1 MYTTTCLLIKII
13 CSINI
18 YIKKSFMYCACL
30 SGKSVMLKTKLVN
43 IHTKKNQNQKM
54 DIDINLETIGNNF
67 VYEYYTVLSK
77 CPQNLKKYYEKYS
90 IFVHRVSANEVRTV
104 VGQKD
109 INDCI
114 IQLDYKGC
122 KTNIL
127 SINTQNLCKY
137 IMISVVGELTKRQ
150 SLQKKFTR
158 TIVLS
163 YNDRDEYIIKNDM
176 FFYSDNKAQSHFKNK
191 REIDTREWRNKK
203 HNNKIQTLNQVNKPS
218 YPPVSHQLFVSG
230 IPASI
235 KPQALR
241 HFFEQYGQLYSLR
254 VMKKNVNYGF
264 ITFVK
269 SESAKKVLQDRPIIF
284 PNESGVWLVVK
295 EKRKTFQNGENMYLP
310 TNHQLFIGDIPD
322 NVTSDDLKYFFNKWG
337 EIVSVR
343 IMVMQRNAKYDMEN
357 IHGFVTFKTELGA
370 KAVLKNKPIVFP
382 NENDGIELKVME
394 KYHKS
399 IKNKFVTHEK
409 SKKGLKKTKE

>member
-1 MYTTTCLLIKII
+1 
-13 CSINI
+13 
-18 YIKKSFMYCACL
+18 MYCACL
-30 SGKSVMLKTKLVN
+30 SGKLLMLKSKLVN
-43 IHTKKNQNQKM
+43 TYTKKNQNQNM

-90 IFVHRVSANEVRTV
+90 IFVHRVSATEVRTV
-104 VGQKD
+104 VGQEN

-137 IMISVVGELTKRQ
+137 IMISIVGELTKRQ

-163 YNDRDEYIIKNDM
+163 HNNTDEYIIKNDI
-176 FFYSDNKAQSHFKNK
+176 FFYSDNKAQSNFKNK
-191 REIDTREWRNKK
+191 REIGTREWRNKK
-203 HNNKIQTLNQVNKPS
+203 HNNKVQTLNQVNKPL

-230 IPASI
+230 IPATI

-264 ITFVK
+264 ITFAK
-269 SESAKKVLQDRPIIF
+269 TESAQKVLQDRPIVF
-284 PNESGVWLVVK
+284 PNENGVWLVVK
-295 EKRKTFQNGENMYLP
+295 EKRKAFQDRENMFLP

-337 EIVSVR
+337 EIVYVR
-343 IMVMQRNAKYDMEN
+343 IMVMQRNAKYNMEK
-357 IHGFVTFKTELGA
+357 IHGFVTFKTELAA

-382 NENDGIELKVME
+382 YENDGIELKVME
-394 KYHKS
+394 KYKS
-399 IKNKFVTHEK
+399 IKNKFVTREK
-409 SKKGLKKTKE
+409 